1 MYVGFRS
8 RIFFNQRKDHILF
21 YVKRSQKTKLGN
33 NWECKTA
40 NKKGEMKMNIQE
52 VAIERYKNKA
62 HGNKK
67 RDVTAQKGSRQEKQ
81 T

>member
-8 RIFFNQRKDHILF
+8 RIFSKKKSIFFF

-33 NWECKTA
+33 NGECKTV
-40 NKKGEMKMNIQE
+40 NKKREMKINIQE

-62 HGNKK
+62 YGNKK
-67 RDVTAQKGSRQEKQ
+67 RDVTR
-81 T
+81 